1 MSMDS
6 ACVVSFVCF
15 YLRVKNTAN
24 YVVIA
29 TISFPWTVMEF
40 LFENS
45 FSDSSLN
52 YIVLNIP

>member
-1 MSMDS
+1 MSMYS

-15 YLRVKNTAN
+15 HVSVKNTASN
-24 YVVIA
+24 VVIA
-29 TISFPWTVMEF
+29 TVLFPSRVTEF
-40 LFENS
+40 LFETS